1 MFVTRLISGI
11 VLLVIMIAAMI
22 LGHDVLFVLTA
33 ILSFIG
39 LYELYK
45 TYNIHNNMIGYA
57 GGLGALC
64 YILAVRSGS
73 MQLVMGAIV
82 LSFLL
87 VMFVYVFSFPKFNA
101 DQAAAGVF
109 GLIYVPVLMMFMYQ
123 IRELPDGLYLIPL
136 VFVSAWG
143 NDTCAYCVGRL
154 IGRHKMAPVLSPKKS
169 IEGGIGG
176 VAGAV
181 ILGILYGFFLGHRLP
196 SLGNPMVACGLI
208 GGTGALIAIVGDLG
222 ASAIKRNKGIKDYGR
237 LIPGHGGVM
246 DRFDSILFTAP
257 VVYFLAVFFG

>member
-136 VFVSAWG
+136 VFVSACG

-154 IGRHKMAPVLSPKKS
+154 IGRHKKYRRRHRRRGWCGDFRYPLWIFSGAQTSKS
-169 IEGGIGG
+169 RKSHGGLRPHWRCRRSDCHCGRSWGIG
-176 VAGAV
+176 
-181 ILGILYGFFLGHRLP
+181 
-196 SLGNPMVACGLI
+196 
-208 GGTGALIAIVGDLG
+208 D
-222 ASAIKRNKGIKDYGR
+222 
-237 LIPGHGGVM
+237 
-246 DRFDSILFTAP
+246 
-257 VVYFLAVFFG
+257 

>member
-11 VLLVIMIAAMI
+11 VLLIIMIAAMI
-22 LGHDVLFVLTA
+22 LGHDVLFILTA
-33 ILSFIG
+33 FLSFIG

-57 GGLGALC
+57 GGLGTLC

-73 MQLVMGAIV
+73 TQLAMGAIV

-101 DQAAAGVF
+101 DQTAAGVF
-109 GLIYVPVLMMFMYQ
+109 GFIYVPVLMMFMYQ

-181 ILGILYGFFLGHRLP
+181 ILGILYGSFLGHRLP
-196 SLGNPMVACGLI
+196 SLVNPIVACGFI
-208 GGTGALIAIVGDLG
+208 GGMGALIAIVGDLG
-222 ASAIKRNKGIKDYGR
+222 ASAIKRNKGIKDYGK